1 MTKQEMLKK
10 YYSPHSEETNYQRA
24 QEIIKEAMEKEEKYV
39 YLPGKCSRDEFDWAA
54 LPSTISRLR
63 DDGFDIDVVWQP
75 WEYWSIE
82 WGY

>member
-1 MTKQEMLKK
+1 MTKQEMLKN
-10 YYSPHSEETNYQRA
+10 YYSPHSEETNYQQA
-24 QEIIKEAMEKEEKYV
+24 QEIIKKAMEKGEKYV
-39 YLPGKCSRDEFDWAA
+39 YLPGKCNCGDFHWVA